1 MYLTNHDYIYRI
13 LAHKYNNMKAARL
26 SVLKKNKHY
35 NSLKQLCLYIF
46 IISIVKIFTI
56 DIN

>member
-1 MYLTNHDYIYRI
+1 MYLKNHDYIYRI
-13 LAHKYNNMKAARL
+13 LANKYNNMKAAHL

-46 IISIVKIFTI
+46 IISIVIIFTI